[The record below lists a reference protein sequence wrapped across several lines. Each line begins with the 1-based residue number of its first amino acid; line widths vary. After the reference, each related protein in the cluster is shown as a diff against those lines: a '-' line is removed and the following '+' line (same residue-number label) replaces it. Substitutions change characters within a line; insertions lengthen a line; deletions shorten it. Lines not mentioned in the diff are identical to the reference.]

1 MKPHLPVSL
10 LSTLLGVM
18 ACTGSQV
25 LADYT
30 FGSGDASDNL
40 GNIMYVGDSI
50 THGVNSG
57 SYRWAMHKIFVD
69 NGISYNPQGYR
80 TGCFSGPVGMNSSY
94 GGSLFVN
101 QHSSQS
107 SARAYEIAGTKVG
120 GNRFDYSTIQNW
132 LGQSD
137 IKRDGKTPYTG
148 KTWTDVNT
156 FFLMIGT
163 NDTLSDHGNGIGTG
177 NNLEAAT
184 TSLLGTKSGDS
195 WSGTGLMD
203 IIVDSMIQSGT
214 ERGAE
219 VNVVVMTLPCWMDGR
234 SNNGAAADF
243 AAITQYNQD
252 LKDWGSRKGV
262 TVIDVNRGL
271 LDVART
277 DKPGVGVASMFNT
290 SDRLHPS
297 AQGDLIIAGH
307 IAHAMGYAGRT
318 AGQERK
324 AAADFA
330 GVRIGKGAFTEAL
343 VQETFS
349 SSSNVTVD
357 AEGNLRLGGA
367 SDSSFSVAWEEGA
380 ALNNGFTVDFD
391 LKVGDGALDGW
402 NTSDSFQ
409 MTVGNDSVYGTISI
423 SEAYISWGGTILWS
437 EDMSANSETLRVA
450 YVTGNEVEGLSAG
463 YYIWLDDML
472 IGEGLTAS
480 TGEGH
485 SGVSVS
491 CSGKLS
497 ATLGSLAMD
506 GSGSYAPTT
515 SGVSFAA
522 EKGYHMTPY
531 TVEFDASL
539 TGDIA
544 YPTTYTHTKTNE
556 EASGTYN
563 ARAVA
568 GAPSG
573 EKAVVSVTIAKG
585 EATHIISNIGNYTGD
600 VYTTVEGGFASVWY
614 AAHGVGGGTDCAYD
628 FHGNVGLRLTG
639 KAGGT
644 QTVFGVVNAG
654 TVYGN
659 VYLELSSEG
668 AVFNSFADVTAG
680 LEDAQGQAVSV
691 VGAYKGSITGALHL
705 QVNAGTFQY
714 RVSGGIH
721 HGDDDRIGAT
731 SVHINGGIFKKGVY
745 GGGRVGTIGS
755 AVSTFSSEATST
767 PVSHVA
773 VTDGEIEGGVWGGGF
788 GKAGGTEKINGD
800 TLVEV
805 AGGIISGG
813 VHGGGTGGT
822 INGNTHV
829 VIIGNSP
836 QISGTDTISGGGTG
850 GTITGNST
858 VTLRDV
864 LRGNNPSGFDKFAGT
879 LSGGKNVL
887 GSKTLVLDNVQVSY
901 AGAKLQDFDKLSL
914 TGKTSTALTSI
925 GGASL
930 LEMGENTMLDLTGA
944 ADLGN
949 LQTVVL
955 GDGASLTVEM
965 EQLTA
970 PSGVVF
976 DISEA
981 SQFSLVAAKASS
993 IEELDLSNVTFLR
1006 NGTYYAAT
1014 ATIPDTQAGTVELEV
1029 GGMIPEPSTAA
1040 LSLLALAGLAA
1051 RRRRR

>member
-1 MKPHLPVSL
+1 MKPHLPASL

-18 ACTGSQV
+18 ACAGSPA

-80 TGCFSGPVGMNSSY
+80 TGCFSGPIQNNSSY

-107 SARAYEIAGTKVG
+107 SARAYEIAGTKAAG
-120 GNRFDYSTIQNW
+120 RFDGTNIKNW
-132 LGQSD
+132 LGQSNVTTN
-137 IKRDGKTPYTG
+137 GGTYTG

-163 NDTLSDHGNGIGTG
+163 NDTLSEYASAGIGYG
-177 NNLEAAT
+177 DNAEKAT
-184 TSLLGTKSGDS
+184 ASLLGTKSGDS

-219 VNVVVMTLPCWMDGR
+219 VNVVVSTLPCWMDGR
-234 SNNGAAADF
+234 GNNNNAADF
-243 AAITQYNQD
+243 AAINQYNQD

-262 TVIDVNRGL
+262 TVVDVNRGM

-277 DKPGVGVASMFNT
+277 DKPGVGVASMFG
-290 SDRLHPS
+290 SDKLHPS

-330 GVRIGKGAFTEAL
+330 GVRVGKGAFTEAL

-357 AEGNLRLGGA
+357 AGGNLRLGDGA
-367 SDSSFSVAWEEGA
+367 ASSFSVDWEEGA
-380 ALNNGFTVDFD
+380 FLQNGFTVDFD
-391 LKVGDGALDGW
+391 LKVGDGALNGW
-402 NTSDSFQ
+402 NTADSFQ

-437 EDMSANSETLRVA
+437 EDMSANAETLRVA

-463 YYIWLDDML
+463 YYVWLDDML
-472 IGEGLTAS
+472 IGEGLAAS
-480 TGEGH
+480 TGSGH

-491 CSGKLS
+491 CSGNLS

-522 EKGYHMTPY
+522 EKGYHMTPTVFDTDAPPQGAVPYPQEY
-531 TVEFDASL
+531 TSIV
-539 TGDIA
+539 TGVKA
-544 YPTTYTHTKTNE
+544 PEK
-556 EASGTYN
+556 GTLN
-563 ARAVA
+563 ARAA
-568 GAPSG
+568 SNAASG
-573 EKAVVSVTIAKG
+573 ENAVVSVTVSEGTAKYIFANSG
-585 EATHIISNIGNYTGD
+585 EFTGD
-600 VYTTVEGGFASVWY
+600 VYVTVEGGSATSWY
-614 AAHGVGGGTDCAYD
+614 GAHGVGYDEGNAGD

-639 KAGGT
+639 KAESPS
-644 QTVFGVVNAG
+644 TVFGVINAG
-654 TVYGN
+654 AVYGN
-659 VYLELSSEG
+659 VYLELSAEG
-668 AVFNSFADVTAG
+668 TKYGSFT
-680 LEDAQGQAVSV
+680 DASDTQGTAVSV
-691 VGAYKGSITGALHL
+691 VGAYQGSIEGTLHM
-705 QVNAGTFQY
+705 QVNAGTFQH
-714 RVSGGIH
+714 RVAGGIH

-731 SVHINGGIFKKGVY
+731 SVYVNGGILKQGVF
-745 GGGRVGTIGS
+745 GGGLVGTIGS
-755 AVSTFSSEATST
+755 IVSTFSSGATSE
-767 PVSHVA
+767 PASHVA
-773 VTDGEIEGGVWGGGF
+773 VTGGEIVGGVWGGGF
-788 GKAGGTEKINGD
+788 GKADGTEKINGD

-805 AGGIISGG
+805 TGGVIGGGI
-813 VHGGGTGGT
+813 HGGGTGGT
-822 INGNTHV
+822 INGSTHV
-829 VIIGNSP
+829 VLEGNVP
-836 QISGTDTISGGGTG
+836 QIASTETISGGGTG

-858 VTLRDV
+858 VTLRNV
-864 LRGNNPSGFDKFAGT
+864 TAGNNPVGLDKFAG
-879 LSGGKNVL
+879 LISGGTNVQ

-901 AGAKLQDFDKLSL
+901 ADAKLQDFDRLTL
-914 TGKTSTALTSI
+914 TGGTSTALTSI
-925 GGASL
+925 GGACR
-930 LEMGENTMLDLTGA
+930 LEMGENTVLDLTGA
-944 ADLGN
+944 TDLNN

-965 EQLTA
+965 AQLTTPA
-970 PSGVVF
+970 GVVF
-976 DISEA
+976 DISQA
-981 SQFSLVAAKASS
+981 SSFELVAAKASS
-993 IEELDLSNVTFLR
+993 IEELDLSNIIFYK
-1006 NGTYYAAT
+1006 NGVYYAAR
-1014 ATIPDTQAGTVELEV
+1014 ATIPDPQAGIVKLET
-1029 GGMIPEPSTAA
+1029 GEMIPEPSTAV
-1040 LSLLALAGLAA
+1040 LSLLALAGLVA